1 MVTRLLQDPGVTRYP
16 GIFSKSRSRDSQ
28 KSNPGIFRDFQKP
41 LNDCILRLSTPFID
55 HNNLFWDLWSLQ
67 EGQESLF
74 KLLTFQQPIFNMDW
88 FSDARRDQSIN
99 QTFTCHLFWSQAHVS
114 QQTKDGFNNHACF
127 YSYYILLNIIYHIL
141 LYTIY
146 YYILCSIYY
155 YILYILQT
163 NKSSSRP
170 NVWNRPNLWAEK
182 VIPKDPIPLR

>member
-1 MVTRLLQDPGVTRYP
+1 MTGPQQDPG
-16 GIFSKSRSRDSQ
+16 ISRDWDFEK

-41 LNDCILRLSTPFID
+41 SNDCIIRLSIPFID

-88 FSDARRDQSIN
+88 FSDARRDQSLN

-114 QQTKDGFNNHACF
+114 QQTKDGFDNHACF

-146 YYILCSIYY
+146 YYIL
-155 YILYILQT
+155 YILQT

-170 NVWNRPNLWAEK
+170 NVWNWPNLWAEK
-182 VIPKDPIPLR
+182 VIPKDPIPL